1 MNTVCNYWSLSEYS
15 LVGQL
20 KTVSGISKEKS
31 KNDTELKFS
40 EEEAG
45 RQIVLKTYKPTWTRC
60 NTGKKKVE
68 EEIPAITFVLLLVKN
83 GSCDMLR

>member
-45 RQIVLKTYKPTWTRC
+45 RQIVLKTYKPT
-60 NTGKKKVE
+60 
-68 EEIPAITFVLLLVKN
+68 
-83 GSCDMLR
+83 